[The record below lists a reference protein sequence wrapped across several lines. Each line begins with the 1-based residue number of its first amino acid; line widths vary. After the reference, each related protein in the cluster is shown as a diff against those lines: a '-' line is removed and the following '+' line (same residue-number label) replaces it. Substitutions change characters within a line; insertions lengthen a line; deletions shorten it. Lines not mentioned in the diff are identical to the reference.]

1 MKNKSIIYT
10 QSDIEKT
17 FQKLLTN
24 WEELTQFYDAE
35 VRQVDESPE
44 DRLVYIDMGE
54 IARFVVDK
62 TLANQTKPFSVFFE
76 NVEEILVH
84 GDAFVKN
91 LVVVGLFEGIQNR
104 GGKEIDYYRGFDK
117 WLKNE
122 SLKAWRDLIDFW
134 EKDDWRK
141 TKESEKI
148 LNKKK

>member
-17 FQKLLTN
+17 FQKLISN

-44 DRLVYIDMGE
+44 DRLAYIDIGG

-62 TLANQTKPFSVFFE
+62 TLAKQTEPFSVFFE

-91 LVVVGLFEGIQNR
+91 LVIVGLFEGIQNR

-148 LNKKK
+148 LNKIK